1 MLYLSKYNYAYI
13 NSANLIIKPGDFLR
27 FSTTASDIYEIIR
40 IDKDKD
46 YILIVYDN
54 YQYLNSYVS
63 KMYTNTASITG
74 FDSPTLEIIPREEK
88 LKILRMLNRIG

>member
-27 FSTTASDIYEIIR
+27 FSITASDIYEIIE
-40 IDKDKD
+40 INKNKDF
-46 YILIVYDN
+46 ISIIYDN
-54 YQYLNSYVS
+54 YYHSHNYVS
-63 KMYTNTASITG
+63 KMYTNTVSING

-88 LKILRMLNRIG
+88 LKILKMLNRIG